1 MVNILNLRVKKVEKM
16 EEQVLQ
22 RTTVEKTNAF
32 SHLFGAII
40 SIPAGWYVIS
50 KGFEKS
56 DLVGISM
63 VVFITG
69 FFVLYLASFLYHWVV
84 EPKTK
89 FLLRHFDHANI
100 YILIAASY
108 TPVWLAVVGGTLGIV
123 ACIVMWG
130 VALVGIVYK
139 IVALGKY
146 PKLSL
151 AVYLL
156 MGWSV
161 LLVAKPVF
169 EKLSAFQLAFILGE
183 GVFYSVGTYFYA
195 KKERPWFHVIWHF
208 FVLAGTACHYVAM
221 IPIVEQ

>member
-1 MVNILNLRVKKVEKM
+1 M
-16 EEQVLQ
+16 ETQGLQ
-22 RTTVEKTNAF
+22 RTAVEKANAF
-32 SHLFGAII
+32 SHLFGALV

-50 KGFEKS
+50 NGFEKS
-56 DLVGISM
+56 DIVGISM
-63 VVFITG
+63 VIFIVG
-69 FFVLYLASFLYHWVV
+69 FFVLYLASFLYHWAV

-89 FLLRHFDHANI
+89 LLLRHFDHANI

-108 TPVWLAVVGGTLGIV
+108 TPVWLAVVGGTLGTV
-123 ACIVMWG
+123 LCIVIWL
-130 VALVGIVYK
+130 VALAGIIYK

-151 AVYLL
+151 AIYLI

-161 LLVAKPVF
+161 VFAVKPVY
-169 EKLSAFQLAFILGE
+169 ENLSAFQIAFIIGE
-183 GVFYSVGTYFYA
+183 GIFYSAGTYFYA

-221 IPIVEQ
+221 IPIVK